1 MFTISNQNSFRFF
14 AGAVG
19 TMIAA
24 GACLFG
30 AAGPAYAAA
39 VDTAPRSQNV
49 VYGDLNL
56 GKTAG
61 RAVLDSRIKAAAR
74 AVCAAG
80 GDDIRSRSDEARCMR
95 AAIAGARS
103 QLNVAAADRS

>member
-1 MFTISNQNSFRFF
+1 MFTINNDTSFRFF

-19 TMIAA
+19 TLIAA

-30 AAGPAYAAA
+30 AAGPAYAGTADA
-39 VDTAPRSQNV
+39 APRTQNV

-61 RAVLDSRIKAAAR
+61 RVQLDSRIKAAAR
-74 AVCAAG
+74 QVCVSG
-80 GDDIRSRSDEARCMR
+80 GDDIRSRSDEARCIR